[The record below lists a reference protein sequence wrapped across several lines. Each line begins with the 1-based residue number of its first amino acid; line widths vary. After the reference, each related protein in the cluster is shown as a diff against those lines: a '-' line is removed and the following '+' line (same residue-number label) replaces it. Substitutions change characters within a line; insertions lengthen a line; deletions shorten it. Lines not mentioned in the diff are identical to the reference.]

1 MVLVEGGRPVL
12 PWMFPQ
18 RSAPL
23 PCPLPPFYSLSLRF
37 TGRGAIICNTL
48 FVWERVR
55 GREGKSE

>member
-18 RSAPL
+18 PSVPL
-23 PCPLPPFYSLSLRF
+23 PFTPLSLRF
-37 TGRGAIICNTL
+37 TGRGAIICNSL

-55 GREGKSE
+55 GREGKNE